1 MLLMTESSSHHII
14 NLQNMQD
21 DEAETYDVSLLPK
34 EVLSVIEAD
43 SFWCLSKLLDG
54 IQVSVTKYIE
64 LL

>member
-1 MLLMTESSSHHII
+1 
-14 NLQNMQD
+14 MQD

-54 IQVSVTKYIE
+54 IQVSVTKYIQ
-64 LL
+64 LLYYCRGLARGRSGLWWE